1 MIGLRRFVIKP
12 KYQPNLN
19 HKNRLYNTKSTLKNI
34 LAKPFGKIRVLAS
47 KENISILYNRILHNL
62 NPVVL
67 FQDLSGLFKGISKGT
82 KSFVANFKDPE
93 YKYNVFKIFNSI
105 KHNLV
110 PRYAED
116 EPARAY
122 AWKDLAWPKHVG
134 ILLLVVFIWF
144 GNYISSKPKQNAGAF
159 NSLDIASVVDT
170 EAISKNDLTKTV
182 KAVVKYTPLVKED
195 PKAIAAKLIGE
206 SDVQMTS
213 DSYIIKP
220 KLVLTESQ
228 IVLATAD
235 NSSSSTETQP
245 KETITK
251 YTVLEGDTLGIIAA
265 KYGISVADVK
275 SSNGLTSDFIRPGH
289 VLDIPTST
297 GVVYTV
303 AKGDTL
309 IGIVSRYSGNLQK
322 TIALN
327 NLGTADRIYSGQ
339 KLLIAD
345 GTKPAPTAT
354 RAIAS
359 NNTSSSRST
368 TSSSGSVAGI
378 TVNRS
383 SGPNR
388 FPYGWCTW
396 WVASKRYVPWRG
408 NANQWPAN
416 ARAYGYAV
424 GRVPVPGAILVTNES
439 WWGHV
444 AYVESVHGS
453 TITISEM
460 NYVGWGRVS
469 TRTLPAGYGIY
480 IY

>member
-1 MIGLRRFVIKP
+1 MIGHWRFVIKP

-19 HKNRLYNTKSTLKNI
+19 HSKKRLQKIAKTLKNI
-34 LAKPFGKIRVLAS
+34 FSRFKKHDSGLAQKS
-47 KENISILYNRILHNL
+47 NISFKLHRILSKL

-67 FQDLSGLFKGISKGT
+67 FRTINILFR
-82 KSFVANFKDPE
+82 SFFFKVKVFFRNLKDPE
-93 YKYNVFKIFNSI
+93 YKYNIFKISQSI
-105 KHNLV
+105 RHNLV
-110 PRYAED
+110 PKYAED

-122 AWKDLAWPKHVG
+122 AWKDLAWPKHIG

-144 GNYISSKPKQNAGAF
+144 GNYISARPKQNIQTY

-170 EAISKNDLTKTV
+170 AAISKEELTKTV

-195 PKAIAAKLIGE
+195 PEAIAAKLTGE
-206 SDVQMTS
+206 SEVQMTS
-213 DSYIIKP
+213 ENYIIKP
-220 KLVLTESQ
+220 KLVLTQSQ
-228 IVLATAD
+228 IVLA
-235 NSSSSTETQP
+235 STDTTQEAQP
-245 KETITK
+245 KDTITK
-251 YTVLEGDTLGIIAA
+251 YTVLEGDTLGKIAE

-275 SSNGLTSDFIRPGH
+275 GSNGLSSDFIRPGH
-289 VLDIPTST
+289 VLDIPTEN
-297 GVVYTV
+297 GVVYSV
-303 AKGDTL
+303 VKGDTL

-322 TIALN
+322 TISFN
-327 NLGTADRIYSGQ
+327 KLGAADRIYSGQ

-345 GTKPAPTAT
+345 GTKPAPVAT

-359 NNTSSSRST
+359 NNNTGSSRSVAAAPQ
-368 TSSSGSVAGI
+368 VAGA

-383 SGPNR
+383 SGPNH

-408 NANQWPAN
+408 NANQWPGN

-424 GRVPVPGAILVTNES
+424 GRVPVPGAIMVTNES

-444 AYVESVHGS
+444 AYVESVNGNS
-453 TITISEM
+453 VTVSEM
-460 NYVGWGRVS
+460 NYSGWGRVS
-469 TRTLPAGYGIY
+469 HRTVSAGYGIY